1 MYPASFEYHAPAT
14 LQEAIA
20 LLGKY
25 GDDAK
30 LLSGS
35 QSLVPLTKLRLA
47 QPAHVVDL
55 RRVDGLIGV
64 KQVGNELHIGG
75 MTTHGALAAS
85 ELFRAKLPMAAEAA
99 GQIGDGQGGN
109 LGTIGGSP
117 PHPDPPADRAGGLA
131 APVALGLVRPA
142 RGGGSV

>member
-1 MYPASFEYHAPAT
+1 MYAASFEYHAPT
-14 LQEAIA
+14 SLSEALA

-35 QSLVPLTKLRLA
+35 QSLVPLMKLRLA

-55 RRVDGLIGV
+55 RKVDGLIGV

-75 MTTHGALAAS
+75 VSAHWGPPAR
-85 ELFRAKLPMAAEAA
+85 EGFPAKLPMAAGA
-99 GQIGDGQGGN
+99 GSQIG
-109 LGTIGGSP
+109 
-117 PHPDPPADRAGGLA
+117 
-131 APVALGLVRPA
+131 
-142 RGGGSV
+142 